1 MPHIFISY
9 SRKNQPYVLGILA
22 LLAVIV
28 IAAIVLSSLNRS
40 GTPAPVIAGVTTPDL
55 TRTLD
60 AKVTSILATNIAEET
75 ATATLFTPTP
85 TLTHTPTSTPEA
97 TYTPPPTPT
106 LSPEQIVLTPVTS
119 NASWTP
125 VERDFDGVTMVLVP
139 VGCFMMGS
147 DNGYDDEK
155 PVHEQ
160 CFSEPF
166 WIDRT
171 EVTQADFAR
180 LGGQKANPNYFTG
193 DNLPVDSITWFE
205 ARDFCEQR
213 GMRLPTE
220 AEWEYAARGPNSL
233 EYPWGN
239 IWNGN
244 NIVWNHSSSR
254 RTANVGSIPA
264 GISWVGALDM
274 SGNVWEWVSSLYQ
287 DYPYSDDQASNNS
300 SVRVLRGGSWLDVLI
315 VLFRAANRSGNIPIN
330 WDIDDGFRCASS

>member
-22 LLAVIV
+22 LMAVIV
-28 IAAIVLSSLNRS
+28 IAAI
-40 GTPAPVIAGVTTPDL
+40 
-55 TRTLD
+55 
-60 AKVTSILATNIAEET
+60 ILANRNGNDNPTPTTSDARMPSSTSTLTDNEQATAIAEANRELT
-75 ATATLFTPTP
+75 TLAATATP
-85 TLTHTPTSTPEA
+85 TLTHTPTNTSI
-97 TYTPPPTPT
+97 PT

-233 EYPWGN
+233 EYPWGST
-239 IWNGN
+239 WNGN

-287 DYPYSDDQASNNS
+287 DYPYNGDQESNNS
-300 SVRVLRGGSWLDVLI
+300 SVRMLRGGSWLNGLI
-315 VLFRAANRSGNIPIN
+315 LLFRAANRSGNLPAN
-330 WDIDDGFRCASS
+330 WDIDNGFRCARS